1 MYTARKYPLRDHTP
15 STSTSTRPGRLL
27 RLLTLSI
34 LFLVLL
40 VTVADATEYTV
51 RPSRNVGKEPGMSVS
66 GETVQEIDPIP
77 LWLFLLL
84 CIFPQ
89 LTAAPIETLLP
100 LKAVGYLGYKRIR
113 RENALENP
121 RRLKIFNFI
130 RKNPGLHFRE
140 LLRKTSM
147 ARGTLDYHIRRMES
161 AGLLKA
167 VPEKDRIHYFTAE
180 SQYSAEE
187 ETLIIAMENDSQRK
201 IIKQIYLNRGARTEE
216 LADEL
221 GLSRVT
227 IYTHVKHLKNLG
239 IVRSKRAGRSVR
251 YTLTNNYSRALI
263 EYVNLRN
270 LESIRVPAEHA
281 G

>member
-1 MYTARKYPLRDHTP
+1 M
-15 STSTSTRPGRLL
+15 
-27 RLLTLSI
+27 
-34 LFLVLL
+34 VLL
-40 VTVADATEYTV
+40 VSVGSAAEYTIL
-51 RPSRNVGKEPGMSVS
+51 PSNNIGREPGTPLA

-113 RENALENP
+113 RENTLESP
-121 RRLKIFNFI
+121 RRLEIFNFI

-167 VPEKDRIHYFTAE
+167 VPEKDRIHYFTAD
-180 SQYSAEE
+180 SQYSTEE
-187 ETLIIAMENDSQRK
+187 ETLIIAMESDSLRK
-201 IIKQIYLNRGARTEE
+201 IVTQIHLNQGARTEE

-221 GLSRVT
+221 GLSRAT
-227 IYTHVKHLKNLG
+227 IRMHVKHLENLG
-239 IVRSKRAGRSVR
+239 IVRSERAGRPVR

-263 EYVNLRN
+263 EYVDLRN
-270 LESIRVPAEHA
+270 PESIRIPAEHA